1 MKRSSLFVRIISL
14 ALLTVVLVGTM
25 TGCFLTNKK
34 WDGNIVTVTA
44 EATECVKDFAAAIVK
59 GNIEDAKSYLHPNC
73 SPSADEI
80 EQYVRDTLEAKDIDF
95 DEDVKFSFDGFDP
108 EIVSEHVKYDIAGHA
123 TIGDEVITLKLGVM
137 KDENGLGIYSV
148 VIE

>member
-1 MKRSSLFVRIISL
+1 MKRSSLFTRIISL
-14 ALLTVVLVGTM
+14 VILTVVLVSTM
-25 TGCFLTNKK
+25 TGCFLTDKK
-34 WDGNIVTVTA
+34 WEGNIITVTA
-44 EATECVKDFAAAIVK
+44 EATECVKSFAQTVVN
-59 GNIEDAKSYLHPNC
+59 GDIEAAKSYLREDC

-80 EQYVRDTLEAKDIDF
+80 EQYVEDALKAKDIEF
-95 DEDVKFSFDGFDP
+95 NENVEFAFDGFDP

-123 TIGDEVITLKLGVM
+123 TIGDEVISIKLGVM

>member
-1 MKRSSLFVRIISL
+1 MKKSSLFARAISL

-25 TGCFLTNKK
+25 TGCYLINKK
-34 WDGNIVTVTA
+34 WDGNIVAVTA
-44 EATECVKDFAAAIVK
+44 EATECVKGFAATIVN

-80 EQYVRDTLEAKDIDF
+80 EQYVRDTLEAKDVDF
-95 DEDVKFSFDGFDP
+95 NDGVEFSFDGFDP
-108 EIVSEHVKYDIAGHA
+108 EITSEHVKYDIKGHT
-123 TIGDEVITLKLGVM
+123 TIGDKVVTLKLGVM
-137 KDENGLGIYSV
+137 KNENGLGIYSV

>member
-1 MKRSSLFVRIISL
+1 MKKTSLFARIISL
-14 ALLTVVLVGTM
+14 SLLTVVLVGTM
-25 TGCFLTNKK
+25 TGCFLINKK
-34 WDGNIVTVTA
+34 WDGNVLTATA
-44 EATECVKDFAAAIVK
+44 EATECVKNFAGTIVN

-80 EQYVRDTLEAKDIDF
+80 EQYVRDTLETKDIDF
-95 DEDVKFSFDGFDP
+95 NEGVEFSFDGFDP
-108 EIVSEHVKYDIAGHA
+108 EITSEHIKYDIAGHA
-123 TIGDEVITLKLGVM
+123 TIGDKVVTLKLGVM

>member
-1 MKRSSLFVRIISL
+1 MKRSSLFTRIISL
-14 ALLTVVLVGTM
+14 AILTVVLVGTM
-25 TGCFLTNKK
+25 TGCFMVDKK
-34 WDGNIVTVTA
+34 WEGNVVSVTA
-44 EATECVKDFAAAIVK
+44 EATECVTSFAETLVN

-80 EQYVRDTLEAKDIDF
+80 EQYVRDTLEAKDL
-95 DEDVKFSFDGFDP
+95 DVNAGVDFSFDGFSP
-108 EIVSEHVKYDIAGHA
+108 EILSEHVKYEIAGHA
-123 TIGDEVITLKLGVM
+123 IVGDQTVSLKLCVM